1 MRVLMCWCVFAV
13 LAACGEVRT
22 TPSDAS
28 TQDRDASIDAT
39 GSGDAN
45 TSDASTA
52 RCDPTKPFGAPT
64 LVANVNTSNDDVSF
78 TLTRDERTAFVGRV
92 VQPPTPSATILVAE
106 RQSTDADFG
115 GPASTYT
122 ASINNASGDEYA
134 PSPVADG
141 LILYFHRQTAS
152 SGIGIVAATRADATS
167 TFSAGAAVTVDGS
180 ALLNALAPAISADGQ
195 TLYWIDFNDFKMHAA
210 TRGSTPTAFV
220 NARDASTITL
230 AGQPVLSSDEL
241 TLYYSQGNGVDVL
254 ESKRTDT
261 SSMFGTGVPV
271 ANVNSAMDDS
281 PVAVTGDGCI
291 LYISSTRSGGLGGH
305 DIWQARRPM

>member
-1 MRVLMCWCVFAV
+1 M
-13 LAACGEVRT
+13 
-22 TPSDAS
+22 
-28 TQDRDASIDAT
+28 
-39 GSGDAN
+39 
-45 TSDASTA
+45 
-52 RCDPTKPFGAPT
+52 KPFGAPT
-64 LVANVNTSNDDVSF
+64 LVANVNTSNDEFGF

-92 VQPPTPSATILVAE
+92 VQPPSASATILVAE
-106 RQSTDADFG
+106 RQSADVDFG
-115 GPASTYT
+115 APASTYT
-122 ASINNASGDEYA
+122 ASINNTSGDEHA

-141 LILYFHRQTAS
+141 LILYFHRQTS

-167 TFSAGAAVTVDGS
+167 TFSAGATVTVDGT
-180 ALLNALAPAISADGQ
+180 ALQNALSPTISADGQ
-195 TLYWIDFNDFKMHAA
+195 TLYWLDFNDFKMRAA
-210 TRGSTPTAFV
+210 TRGSTPTGFV
-220 NARDASTITL
+220 NARIASTITL
-230 AGQPVLSSDEL
+230 AGQPVLSPDEL

-261 SSMFGTGVPV
+261 SAMFGTGVPV